1 MVLFMYF
8 ILSHVCWS
16 YVCLPQ
22 IYFLPSTISGFASL
36 GATFLRLPFRR
47 GPGIERWKTGGGEKP
62 GYFSPSLC
70 FRWCLAASCPSLQ
83 SLLYNPL
90 SMVPTLSV
98 SVAMVPDFT
107 GGPST
112 SALVTLSSPF
122 APLAPGWIVASCWSL
137 GSQLFKHLFKSPL

>member
-1 MVLFMYF
+1 M
-8 ILSHVCWS
+8 SVCS
-16 YVCLPQ
+16 Q

-36 GATFLRLPFRR
+36 GATFLRLPFRPGQR
-47 GPGIERWKTGGGEKP
+47 EPGIERWKTGGGEKP